1 MGGDMTAKVRW
12 GLILGIVGLFVNT
25 LASLIFAFC
34 GPIVS
39 FGVGL
44 VAGFIVSQ
52 NEPAPTRG
60 EGAQQGALSGL
71 IAGGFI
77 LLGQIIGA
85 IGNLA
90 FAQMVEY
97 ESLFG
102 TLPDLSSPEG
112 QTFYWLIGIGVG
124 VCFGL
129 VDTLACVLG
138 GALIGYV
145 RTPAEIDRTEEMQ

>member
-1 MGGDMTAKVRW
+1 MTAKVRW
-12 GLILGIVGLFVNT
+12 GVIIGIVGLFVNT
-25 LASLIFAFC
+25 IASLIFAFC

-39 FGVGL
+39 FGIGL

-60 EGAQQGALSGL
+60 EGAQQGALTGL
-71 IAGGFI
+71 IAGAFI

-85 IGNLA
+85 IGNLV

-97 ESLFG
+97 EPIFG

-112 QTFYWLIGIGVG
+112 QAFYWLIGIGVG

-138 GALIGYV
+138 GALIGYA
-145 RTPAEIDRTEEMQ
+145 RTPAALDSEEKV

>member
-1 MGGDMTAKVRW
+1 MSAKVRW
-12 GLILGIVGLFVNT
+12 GVIIGIVGFFANT

-39 FGVGL
+39 FAIGL
-44 VAGFIVSQ
+44 AAGFIVSQ
-52 NEPAPTRG
+52 QDPAPTRG
-60 EGAQQGALSGL
+60 EGAQKGAVTGL

-85 IGNLA
+85 IGNLV

-97 ESLFG
+97 EPIFG

-112 QTFYWLIGIGVG
+112 QAFYWLIGIGVG

-138 GALIGYV
+138 GALVGYA
-145 RTPAEIDRTEEMQ
+145 RSPAFPASAEEI